1 MSTEEKSAEITR
13 RTFMKRS
20 ALAGSGLVIA
30 NEILSA
36 VLLAAT
42 SKNAGATM
50 IGVPFQARD
59 QVRLGIIGV
68 GGRGTSLLKDLLGV
82 DKVEIKAICDLVPE
96 KVARAQKAVT
106 DAGQPEPTGF
116 SKGDSDFK
124 NLNQLDLD
132 IVYIATPWNWHVPM
146 ALDAMKNGKHAAVEV
161 PACTTLQECWDVVN
175 TSEST
180 RKHCIILEN
189 CCYGETE
196 MMVLNMIRDGLFGT
210 ITHGEGAYLHDLRK
224 ILTSNEGEGLW
235 RRVPHMKRNG
245 NLYPTHGL
253 GPVAHYMDIHR
264 GDRFD
269 YMVSV
274 SSPEAS
280 LTEYVKANFPEGD
293 PKRAEKY
300 VCGDMNTSIIKT
312 VKGRTIMV
320 QHDVVSP
327 RPYSRLNT
335 IIGTKGAF
343 ADYPARIFVDGQE
356 KEEWQNLDAFREKYQ
371 HPLWKTTGEMARKM
385 GGHGGM
391 DYIMNYR
398 LMDCLKRGLQ
408 PDIDVYD
415 TAAWSAPTPL
425 SEVSVA
431 QNGAPQKFPDFT
443 RGKWNVRPDSGGFAV
458 QV

>member
-1 MSTEEKSAEITR
+1 
-13 RTFMKRS
+13 
-20 ALAGSGLVIA
+20 
-30 NEILSA
+30 
-36 VLLAAT
+36 
-42 SKNAGATM
+42 
-50 IGVPFQARD
+50 
-59 QVRLGIIGV
+59 
-68 GGRGTSLLKDLLGV
+68 
-82 DKVEIKAICDLVPE
+82 
-96 KVARAQKAVT
+96 
-106 DAGQPEPTGF
+106 
-116 SKGDSDFK
+116 
-124 NLNQLDLD
+124 
-132 IVYIATPWNWHVPM
+132 M

-280 LTEYVKANFPEGD
+280 LTEYVKANFPED
-293 PKRAEKY
+293 DAKRAEKY